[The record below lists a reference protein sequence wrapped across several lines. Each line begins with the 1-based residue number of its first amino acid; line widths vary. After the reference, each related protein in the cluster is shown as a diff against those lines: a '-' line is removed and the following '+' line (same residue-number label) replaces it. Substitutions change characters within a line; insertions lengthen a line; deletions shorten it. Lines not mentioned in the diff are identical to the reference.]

1 MKGAVW
7 AFPANIKKYPN
18 SSWLVYNN
26 RNIMM
31 HFLMY
36 IICWAIAAKLF
47 YVGPAN
53 FWPIFNA
60 FSLGLTFMIFHHMWL
75 TQPTDFALDKSTKSL
90 VKFKGDYPYK
100 VMYSGPYN
108 QLLKKHKQRDGVI
121 VDPKYY
127 EKYKKEGAIKDTEFH
142 NLIKKKR
149 HLGSGDPNISTP
161 FEQIVDVSYF
171 HMIMMFSLTILV
183 AKIDQKLFK
192 LVFPWIIL
200 SVFFTLVQ
208 SSTWFWVPHVK
219 ETAIIFVIKQ
229 HLFFIG
235 ITFSLAAI
243 LIILKFNNS

>member
-26 RNIMM
+26 RNITM
-31 HFLMY
+31 HLLMY
-36 IICWAIAAKLF
+36 VICWGIAAHLF
-47 YVGPAN
+47 YVGAPN

-60 FSLGLTFMIFHHMWL
+60 FSLGLVFMFFHHKWL
-75 TQPTDFALDKSTKSL
+75 TQPTDLALDKSTNSL
-90 VKFKGDYPYK
+90 IRFKGSIPYK
-100 VMYSGPYN
+100 VMYSGVYN
-108 QLLKKHKQRDGVI
+108 DLLKKHHHRDGVI
-121 VDPKYY
+121 VDPRYY
-127 EKYKKEGAIKDTEFH
+127 EKYKKEGKIKDTEFH

-171 HMIMMFSLTILV
+171 HMIMMFSLAILV
-183 AKIDQKLFK
+183 AKIDQQLFK

-208 SSTWFWVPHVK
+208 SSVWFWVPHVK
-219 ETAIIFVIKQ
+219 ETAIIFIIKQ